1 MSQLIPGRILPPV
14 SFRFTVTGCYDLR
27 ASFQQGISSFQ
38 VLRQKVCTLLSSSCL
53 FHSSFVLRSSRLSVD
68 LSLCF
73 YKILAHTSLLMSLIV
88 TICYTNHIPTFVSN
102 TTLYN
107 LQYGAGVAQSVYYL
121 TTDWTTGRSGFD
133 FRQRQKIFL
142 YPLCPDRLWGPP
154 SLMSNGYRGSF
165 PQGKVGPL
173 RDADHWPLSSTEVKN
188 QYGLYLLSPLSP
200 AWRVVGEI

>member
-1 MSQLIPGRILPPV
+1 VSVYLGLFAQTVQRSAALCNQLRGTQTFLRKNNRSSGQGITHLLWNNGVRSLKWTLMSQLIPGRILPPV

-142 YPLCPDRLWGPP
+142 YPLCPDRL
-154 SLMSNGYRGSF
+154 
-165 PQGKVGPL
+165 
-173 RDADHWPLSSTEVKN
+173 
-188 QYGLYLLSPLSP
+188 
-200 AWRVVGEI
+200 